1 MGIFSKKKN
10 DDLYSVLRKIDG
22 KRIEYVTERNYET
35 YEETV
40 LGHNGA
46 INCFD
51 DKIVV
56 MCDAHIV
63 FCAKVEGLK
72 FGELMSHDGV
82 TFSGFDI
89 DEGRNRSI
97 VAYYKYY
104 RK

>member
-1 MGIFSKKKN
+1 MGIFSKRKN
-10 DDLYSVLRKIDG
+10 DELAAILRNIDG
-22 KRIEYVTERNYET
+22 KRIEYVTERNRET

-40 LGHNGA
+40 LGHNGG
-46 INCFD
+46 INFFD

-56 MCDAHIV
+56 MCEAHIV
-63 FCAKVEGLK
+63 FCAMIENLK

-89 DEGRNRSI
+89 DEGRDRSI